1 MPKNVK
7 YIKGRTSKKE
17 RRPPPMQSGT
27 KRLIATVIVLSTI
40 TNPVISQA
48 SAPDPEVE
56 RIGGYEMVRLFNEE
70 TEIEEENRI
79 FQELLQ
85 EEIDSAVGTE
95 QFESW
100 ISSQKGTISI
110 YRKNTDSKLLVKL
123 QSNEESKIFIVKTN
137 SSTGSNDW
145 EHIGDIS
152 VSDILNVAYTAYWEV
167 GGAVAK
173 NVWTQIGVIVNRAQ
187 DADFNKG
194 NGILGVLSAR
204 KQYSS
209 WNMVKVRKLKANNAI
224 ERDDLNKVFQYILDY
239 MSGEAIYIPNNVVY
253 AATFP
258 QGSGTWKVIDG
269 TYYCYK

>member
-1 MPKNVK
+1 
-7 YIKGRTSKKE
+7 
-17 RRPPPMQSGT
+17 MQSGT

-48 SAPDPEVE
+48 SAPDPEVV

-85 EEIDSAVGTE
+85 EEIDSAVGAE
-95 QFESW
+95 QFEAW

-110 YRKNTDSKLLVKL
+110 YRKNVDGKLLVKL
-123 QSNEESKIFIVKTN
+123 QSNGESKIFIVKTN

-152 VSDILNVAYTAYWEV
+152 VSDILNVVYTAYWEV
-167 GGAVAK
+167 GGELAK
-173 NVWTQIGVIVNRAQ
+173 NVWAQIGVIVNRAQ
-187 DADFNKG
+187 DEKISNG
-194 NGILGVLSAR
+194 GGILGVLSAPN
-204 KQYSS
+204 QYSS
-209 WNMVKVRKLKANNAI
+209 WSMAKARKLKASTTW
-224 ERDDLNKVFQYILDY
+224 EEKDLNHVFQYVLEY
-239 MSGEAIYIPNNVVY
+239 MAGEAIYIPSNVVY

>member
-1 MPKNVK
+1 
-7 YIKGRTSKKE
+7 
-17 RRPPPMQSGT
+17 MQSGT

-100 ISSQKGTISI
+100 IASQKGTISI